1 MKKIALLGFIWM
13 LTLGLVAC
21 TNSKKADIVTTMFPQ
36 YDFAKQIVGDLMTV
50 SLLIPPG
57 AEIHDYEAT
66 SQDMVAIKEAK
77 LFIFTSYDI
86 DTWIKDVDQMIGDD
100 THVIDLSL
108 SYVLADHMEEDEHLH
123 ETTLSTFLEA
133 DEDDHDHENEN
144 EIHFWTDP
152 TTAIQLIEA
161 ILEKVIEIDPENA
174 AIYEEN
180 AHDYIHEI
188 EELHHEIEEF
198 LMSELYHDSTIY
210 FAGHNAMGAFGER
223 YHLNIVSLFE
233 GFKPDADLTSS
244 ELILFVNEVKSSN
257 TMYLFIEELVEPKA
271 AEKIKSELAKENY
284 NLSLLELHG
293 YHNITK
299 SQMEAGVTYRDL
311 LEQNFENIKLALNTP
326 IV

>member
-77 LFIFTSYDI
+77 LFIFTSFEI
-86 DTWIKDVDQMIGDD
+86 DTWIKDIDQLTDDD
-100 THVIDLSL
+100 TLVLNLSE
-108 SYVLADHMEEDEHLH
+108 SY
-123 ETTLSTFLEA
+123 TLSEHENEHDHEMEVLSTQI
-133 DEDDHDHENEN
+133 EDDHDHEHEN

-198 LMSELYHDSTIY
+198 LMSEQYHDSTIY

-244 ELILFVNEVKSSN
+244 ELIQFVNEVKTSN
-257 TMYLFIEELVEPKA
+257 TLYLFIEELVEPKA
-271 AEKIKSELAKENY
+271 AEKIKSELSKENY
-284 NLSLLELHG
+284 NLTLLELHG

-299 SQMEAGVTYRDL
+299 LQMEAGVTYRDL
-311 LEQNFENIKLALNTP
+311 LEQNIENIKLALNTP
-326 IV
+326 TV